1 MSLIPLILDHFG
13 LYVERITVARWYIMN
28 EHSTQHSKQ
37 NRMNRLD
44 HAVLHKFL
52 HEKIHFRA
60 AGLEVNDCMAS
71 ASAAD
76 GAMPEDMDTAEEPKS
91 DDSSDSSSSS
101 SSDSDSYDGAEQRR
115 LAYELRLT
123 LGN

>member
-1 MSLIPLILDHFG
+1 
-13 LYVERITVARWYIMN
+13 
-28 EHSTQHSKQ
+28 
-37 NRMNRLD
+37 
-44 HAVLHKFL
+44 
-52 HEKIHFRA
+52 
-60 AGLEVNDCMAS
+60 MAS

-76 GAMPEDMDTAEEPKS
+76 GAMPEDMDTAEEPNS

-115 LAYELRLT
+115 LAYVLRLT